1 MGFMT
6 VSSDVSQYMKPMKA
20 MKHMKKTLGFF
31 ERLSGRERPVL
42 FLRHEGLT
50 KPSLFFMCFMTF
62 IGFMS

>member
-1 MGFMT
+1 
-6 VSSDVSQYMKPMKA
+6 MKPMKA

>member
-1 MGFMT
+1 MT
-6 VSSDVSQYMKPMKA
+6 VSSDVSYDMKEMKV
-20 MKHMKKTLGFF
+20 MKHMKKILGFF
-31 ERLSGRERPVL
+31 EKLSCRERPGL